1 MRLRT
6 VPDEPDQVPR
16 TRTCGSRPGRPAGGR
31 AAYRSRTGEMV
42 ITRYTLCDL
51 LDKLDQLLPPA
62 GEEEP

>member
-1 MRLRT
+1 MMLRT

-16 TRTCGSRPGRPAGGR
+16 TRTCGSRPGRPAGGKGR
-31 AAYRSRTGEMV
+31 IPEPDGEMV
-42 ITRYTLCDL
+42 ITRSTLCDL